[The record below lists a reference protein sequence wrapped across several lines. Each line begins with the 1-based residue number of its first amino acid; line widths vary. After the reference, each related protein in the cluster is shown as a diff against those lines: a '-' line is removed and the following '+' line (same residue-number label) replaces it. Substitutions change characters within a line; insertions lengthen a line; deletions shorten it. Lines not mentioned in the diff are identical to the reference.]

1 MASINMSTGPII
13 QFNTRDRVSTLVSL
27 NTLPIFSYLTLARG
41 GYIMRINPIASGIF
55 VVPLEN
61 ELIKVDEDGNKCP
74 IPIPRAIARNIHKVR

>member
-1 MASINMSTGPII
+1 
-13 QFNTRDRVSTLVSL
+13 
-27 NTLPIFSYLTLARG
+27 
-41 GYIMRINPIASGIF
+41 MRINPIASGIF